1 MSSLVIGRPP
11 EGLDLGA
18 NRIAQNNGTV
28 AAVMAIAT
36 VFVVLRFWART
47 VNNSGIA
54 YDDWSL
60 LVALAFAYGTG
71 VCCILGG
78 KYGIGEHI
86 WVVEP
91 DDVLMSMKIIFAYV
105 ILYATT
111 VPMVKLSVLLLY
123 RRIFRLAW
131 TLYICAFLSIGY
143 TISVTTSIS
152 LACVPTS
159 YFWTQWVDPT
169 NGGKC
174 RINLYLFYLWNGVA
188 NLLTDVI
195 ILCIPIPIVWRLQM
209 HRSQKLAISG
219 IFLLGSFVCVATG
232 VRIYTITKMK
242 SSVDITWV
250 IGDAMIW
257 SNVEPCI
264 GIVSACLPTLRPLLR
279 RIPRLRA
286 LPGFFG
292 SSHQSKTPQSNK
304 PTNPGSLSDSMTVST
319 NRYAY
324 QSGAG
329 KRGHFRPEE
338 DEIYLTT
345 DIGRGSSLQ
354 RHYETSSAKSDGSQE
369 AIPMQ
374 IQVNQKFHW
383 SEDSQ

>member
-1 MSSLVIGRPP
+1 MSSLDLVIGPPP
-11 EGLDLGA
+11 EGIDLSA

-36 VFVVLRFWART
+36 VFVCLRFWART
-47 VNNSGIA
+47 AKETSLA

-71 VCCILGG
+71 ICCILGG
-78 KYGIGEHI
+78 TYGIGKHI

-91 DDVLMSMKIIFAYV
+91 DNVLMSMKIIFAYV

-123 RRIFRLAW
+123 HRIFRLTW
-131 TLYICAFLSIGY
+131 TLYFCAFLSIGY
-143 TISVTTSIS
+143 TISVSTAIS

-159 YFWTQWVDPT
+159 YFWTQWVDPLS
-169 NGGKC
+169 GGYC

-188 NLLTDVI
+188 NLFTDVI
-195 ILCIPIPIVWRLQM
+195 ILCLPMPIVWRLQM
-209 HRSQKLAISG
+209 PKSQKWAISG
-219 IFLLGSFVCVATG
+219 IFLLGGFVCVATI

-279 RIPRLRA
+279 HIPPLRRLV
-286 LPGFFG
+286 G
-292 SSHQSKTPQSNK
+292 STQRNRPSE
-304 PTNPGSLSDSMTVST
+304 PTNPSAGDSMTASA
-319 NRYAY
+319 NHSAY
-324 QSGAG
+324 RSGTS

-338 DEIYLTT
+338 DEILLTT
-345 DIGRGSSLQ
+345 DVGRE
-354 RHYETSSAKSDGSQE
+354 RRDETASAKSSGSQE
-369 AIPMQ
+369 AVAMQ
-374 IQVNQKFHW
+374 IRVNHKFDW
-383 SEDSQ
+383 SESSQ

>member
-1 MSSLVIGRPP
+1 MSSLDLVIGPPP
-11 EGLDLGA
+11 EGIDLSA

-36 VFVVLRFWART
+36 VFVCLRFWART
-47 VNNSGIA
+47 AKESVVLA

-71 VCCILGG
+71 ICCILGG
-78 KYGIGEHI
+78 KYGIGTHI

-91 DDVLMSMKIIFAYV
+91 DDVIMSMKIIFAYV

-123 RRIFRLAW
+123 RRIFRLTW
-131 TLYICAFLSIGY
+131 TLYLCAFLSIGY
-143 TISVTTSIS
+143 TISVSTAIS

-159 YFWTQWVDPT
+159 YFWTQWVDPLS
-169 NGGKC
+169 GGYC

-195 ILCIPIPIVWRLQM
+195 ILCLPMPIVWRLQM
-209 HRSQKLAISG
+209 PKSQKWAISG
-219 IFLLGSFVCVATG
+219 IFLLGGFVCVATI
-232 VRIYTITKMK
+232 VRIYTITKMQ

-257 SNVEPCI
+257 SNVEPCM

-279 RIPRLRA
+279 HIPGLRG
-286 LPGFFG
+286 LTG
-292 SSHQSKTPQSNK
+292 SSQGNRPSPS
-304 PTNPGSLSDSMTVST
+304 TNPKAEDSMTASAH
-319 NRYAY
+319 RSAHR
-324 QSGAG
+324 SGPS
-329 KRGHFRPEE
+329 KRGHFRPED
-338 DEIYLTT
+338 DEIWLTT
-345 DIGRGSSLQ
+345 DVGRD
-354 RHYETSSAKSDGSQE
+354 RRDETCSAKSSGSQE
-369 AIPMQ
+369 AVAMQ
-374 IQVNQKFHW
+374 IRVNHKFAW
-383 SEDSQ
+383 SETSPKGHSC